1 MAAPDSAP
9 GPVQMLQEEALCA
22 ICLDYLSDPVSI
34 GCGHN
39 FCRACVTRLWGE
51 ERDDEWEDSESEDD
65 SESELEGEEDE
76 GDSEEE
82 EVVFYLGDSRE
93 GALQN
98 QAGAGAQVGGNEG
111 DAGPAAAD
119 RHQPGGPSSDG
130 SGGGGDAP
138 GRDLRIT
145 IYPEEF
151 MDALDAMEYEEEYLS
166 SDSDLSSSPPSARKF
181 TCPQCQQTFTRRN
194 LRPNLQLGNM
204 VQIIR
209 QMCPGD
215 HLVHRGREQEMCSRH
230 QEAMKLFF
238 EAFREPSC
246 TMCRANSNCQRGAG
260 GKGGAEENSQ

>member
-1 MAAPDSAP
+1 MAAPDSAS

-22 ICLDYLSDPVSI
+22 ICLDYLCDPVSI

-39 FCRACVTRLWGE
+39 FCRACVTRLW
-51 ERDDEWEDSESEDD
+51 
-65 SESELEGEEDE
+65 
-76 GDSEEE
+76 
-82 EVVFYLGDSRE
+82 

-119 RHQPGGPSSDG
+119 RHQPGSPSSD
-130 SGGGGDAP
+130 GGGGDAL

-246 TMCRANSNCQRGAG
+246 TMCRANSNCERGAG